1 MKRDREEEL
10 ERLQQELLAEEE
22 ESAPQEE
29 KYLDEETI
37 DELLEDEKAG
47 SAGVYQNYSNNYGKD
62 LRNFASGYQAYNTD
76 DVDVDMDEFSEEVED
91 DVDEDSQIIW
101 PVALIASLMLLVV
114 GAIIW
119 QFVRLGGGM

>member
-29 KYLDEETI
+29 GFLDEETL
-37 DELLEDEKAG
+37 DTLLADEKA
-47 SAGVYQNYSNNYGKD
+47 SAAGVYQNYSNNYGKD
-62 LRNFASGYQAYNTD
+62 LRNFASGYQAYNAD

>member
-29 KYLDEETI
+29 GFLDEETL
-37 DELLEDEKAG
+37 DTLLADEKA
-47 SAGVYQNYSNNYGKD
+47 SAAGVYQNYSNKYGKD

-101 PVALIASLMLLVV
+101 PVALIASRMLLVV

>member
-22 ESAPQEE
+22 ETAPQEE
-29 KYLDEETI
+29 EYLDEETL
-37 DELLEDEKAG
+37 DALLADEKANA
-47 SAGVYQNYSNNYGKD
+47 AGVYQNFSNNYGKD

-91 DVDEDSQIIW
+91 DIDEDNHIIW
-101 PVALIASLMLLVV
+101 PVAVIAGLMLLVI
-114 GAIIW
+114 GAIVW
-119 QFVRLGGGM
+119 QLVRLGGGM